1 LFSILFK
8 NNFFLLIILSSIW
21 GSAFLGIKI
30 AVDSISPISV
40 VSFRLIIG
48 AIILL
53 IYFKIKGN
61 YFNFNIKTYFYIFLC
76 ALFGNFIPFYL
87 ISWSELY
94 IPSNLAGLLLSV
106 APIFA
111 IVLSHIFTNDD
122 KFNFLKLLGVIIGL
136 IGAIFLIGYKD
147 IFLVFSNDY
156 KMVIPKIAVIIAALG
171 YVISSIIAYNLK
183 NINTVSI
190 TTITTIF
197 AAIISIPFMLY
208 YEINYFSVPT
218 KNSIIAI
225 IYLGI
230 MPTAVAFLLRF
241 YLINKAGPVFLSYVA
256 YLIPIFS
263 IFWGYLIL
271 KEIVLINQLIAIFFI
286 FIGIYVGQKGSN
298 VKRDL

>member
-1 LFSILFK
+1 MFSILFK
-8 NNFFLLIILSSIW
+8 NNFVLLIILSSIW

>member
-1 LFSILFK
+1 MLSILFK

-208 YEINYFSVPT
+208 YEVNYFSVPT

-271 KEIVLINQLIAIFFI
+271 KEIIQIDQLIAIFFI

>member
-1 LFSILFK
+1 MLPILFK

-53 IYFKIKGN
+53 IYFKMKGN
-61 YFNFNIKTYFYIFLC
+61 HFNFSIKTYFYIFLC

-87 ISWSELY
+87 ISWSELF

-122 KFNFLKLLGVIIGL
+122 KFNLLKLLGVIIGL

-147 IFLVFSNDY
+147 IFLIFSNDY

-208 YEINYFSVPT
+208 YEVNYFSVPT

-225 IYLGI
+225 IYFKI
-230 MPTAVAFLLRF
+230 R
-241 YLINKAGPVFLSYVA
+241 
-256 YLIPIFS
+256 
-263 IFWGYLIL
+263 
-271 KEIVLINQLIAIFFI
+271 
-286 FIGIYVGQKGSN
+286 
-298 VKRDL
+298 

>member
-1 LFSILFK
+1 MFSILFK

-298 VKRDL
+298 AKRDL

>member
-1 LFSILFK
+1 
-8 NNFFLLIILSSIW
+8 
-21 GSAFLGIKI
+21 
-30 AVDSISPISV
+30 
-40 VSFRLIIG
+40 
-48 AIILL
+48 
-53 IYFKIKGN
+53 
-61 YFNFNIKTYFYIFLC
+61 
-76 ALFGNFIPFYL
+76 
-87 ISWSELY
+87 
-94 IPSNLAGLLLSV
+94 
-106 APIFA
+106 
-111 IVLSHIFTNDD
+111 
-122 KFNFLKLLGVIIGL
+122 
-136 IGAIFLIGYKD
+136 
-147 IFLVFSNDY
+147 
-156 KMVIPKIAVIIAALG
+156 MVIPKIAVIIAALG

-225 IYLGI
+225 IYLGV

-263 IFWGYLIL
+263 ILWGYLIL

>member
-1 LFSILFK
+1 MLPILFK

-53 IYFKIKGN
+53 IYFKMKGN
-61 YFNFNIKTYFYIFLC
+61 HFNFSIKTYFYIFLC

-87 ISWSELY
+87 ISWSELF

-122 KFNFLKLLGVIIGL
+122 KFNLLKLLGVIIGL

-147 IFLVFSNDY
+147 IFLIFSNDY

-208 YEINYFSVPT
+208 YEVNYFSVPT

-271 KEIVLINQLIAIFFI
+271 KEIIQIDQLIAIFFI

>member
-1 LFSILFK
+1 MLPILFK

-61 YFNFNIKTYFYIFLC
+61 HFNFSIKTYFYIFLC

-87 ISWSELY
+87 ISWSELF

-122 KFNFLKLLGVIIGL
+122 KFNLLKLLGVIIGL

-147 IFLVFSNDY
+147 IFLIFSNDY

-183 NINTVSI
+183 NIHTVSI

-208 YEINYFSVPT
+208 YEVNYFSVPT

-271 KEIVLINQLIAIFFI
+271 KEIIQIDQLIAIFFI

>member
-1 LFSILFK
+1 MFSILFK
-8 NNFFLLIILSSIW
+8 NNFVLLIILSSIW

-147 IFLVFSNDY
+147 IFLIFSNDY